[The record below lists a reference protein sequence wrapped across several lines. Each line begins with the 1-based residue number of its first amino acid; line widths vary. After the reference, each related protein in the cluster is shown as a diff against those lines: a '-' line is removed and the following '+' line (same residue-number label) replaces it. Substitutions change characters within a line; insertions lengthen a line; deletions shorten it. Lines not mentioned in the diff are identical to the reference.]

1 MKTSNSPIYASHAME
16 CGRQTYKGLSDIVDR
31 FASDQQLWSGK
42 FLEAWD
48 LMATNGYTSLRPGA
62 GPGPG
67 WFTDLEEGPQAGWL
81 GHYSLD
87 KAGRLEGGVT
97 LESLI
102 AGAGEAGL
110 VWTDD
115 KVDDKRKLDL
125 QSILDRDIL
134 FYRLTQPSVDIK
146 AIIQPLV
153 LSLSPTALTSTLM
166 ERHA

>member
-1 MKTSNSPIYASHAME
+1 ME
-16 CGRQTYKGLSDIVDR
+16 CGRQTYKGLSDIVDM

-48 LMATNGYTSLRPGA
+48 LMATNGYTSLRQ

-87 KAGRLEGGVT
+87 KAGRLGPGDS

-102 AGAGEAGL
+102 AQAGEGGL
-110 VWTDD
+110 VWTDPE
-115 KVDDKRKLDL
+115 VD
-125 QSILDRDIL
+125 
-134 FYRLTQPSVDIK
+134 TQEDNLK
-146 AIIQPLV
+146 FA
-153 LSLSPTALTSTLM
+153 
-166 ERHA
+166 

>member
-48 LMATNGYTSLRPGA
+48 LMATNGYTSLRQ
-62 GPGPG
+62 GPG

-87 KAGRLEGGVT
+87 KAGRLEGGDT

-102 AGAGEAGL
+102 AAAGEAGL

-115 KVDDKRKLDL
+115 KVDDRRKLL
-125 QSILDRDIL
+125 SILPIL
-134 FYRLTQPSVDIK
+134 FNRLTQPSVAIK

>member
-16 CGRQTYKGLSDIVDR
+16 CERQTYKGLSDIVDR
-31 FASDQQLWSGK
+31 FANDQQLWSGK

-48 LMATNGYTSLRPGA
+48 LMATNGRQRT
-62 GPGPG
+62 GPGGG

-87 KAGRLEGGVT
+87 KAGRLAAGDT

-102 AGAGEAGL
+102 AEAGEAGL

-115 KVDDKRKLDL
+115 KVDNKRTTGKYA
-125 QSILDRDIL
+125 QYC
-134 FYRLTQPSVDIK
+134 FTG
-146 AIIQPLV
+146 
-153 LSLSPTALTSTLM
+153 
-166 ERHA
+166 

>member
-1 MKTSNSPIYASHAME
+1 MKTSKSPIYASHAMK
-16 CGRQTYKGLSDIVDR
+16 CGKQTYKGLSDIVDR

-48 LMATNGYTSLRPGA
+48 LMATNGYTSLRH

-87 KAGRLEGGVT
+87 KADRLGPGDS

-110 VWTDD
+110 VWTDPE
-115 KVDDKRKLDL
+115 VDTQEEDL
-125 QSILDRDIL
+125 
-134 FYRLTQPSVDIK
+134 
-146 AIIQPLV
+146 
-153 LSLSPTALTSTLM
+153 LSLLNTTFPG
-166 ERHA
+166 

>member
-1 MKTSNSPIYASHAME
+1 MCIDFYLVVTAGIDVPFEDWPMKTSNSPIYASHAME
-16 CGRQTYKGLSDIVDR
+16 CGRQTYKGLFDIVDM

-48 LMATNGYTSLRPGA
+48 LMATNGRQ
-62 GPGPG
+62 GPGPGAG

-87 KAGRLEGGVT
+87 KAGRLAAGDT

-102 AGAGEAGL
+102 AEAGEAGL

-115 KVDDKRKLDL
+115 KVDNKRTTGKYA
-125 QSILDRDIL
+125 QYC
-134 FYRLTQPSVDIK
+134 FTG
-146 AIIQPLV
+146 
-153 LSLSPTALTSTLM
+153 
-166 ERHA
+166 

>member
-1 MKTSNSPIYASHAME
+1 MKTANSPIYASHAME
-16 CGRQTYKGLSDIVDR
+16 CGKQTYKGLSDIVDR

-48 LMATNGYTSLRPGA
+48 LMATNGYTSLRY

-87 KAGRLEGGVT
+87 KADRLGPGDS

-110 VWTDD
+110 VWTDPE
-115 KVDDKRKLDL
+115 VDTQLE
-125 QSILDRDIL
+125 DIL
-134 FYRLTQPSVDIK
+134 
-146 AIIQPLV
+146 
-153 LSLSPTALTSTLM
+153 SLLNTTFPG
-166 ERHA
+166 

>member
-48 LMATNGYTSLRPGA
+48 LMATNGYTSLRQ
-62 GPGPG
+62 PGPG

-87 KAGRLEGGVT
+87 KAGRLAAGVT

-115 KVDDKRKLDL
+115 KVDDRRKLL
-125 QSILDRDIL
+125 SIFPIL
-134 FYRLTQPSVDIK
+134 FYRLTQPSAAIK

-153 LSLSPTALTSTLM
+153 HSLSPTALTSTLM